1 MYKVKISKKGQ
12 VTIPKELR
20 EKFNFKEDIEIIL
33 LPTDEG
39 ILLKSKSHGLRTLRG
54 LFRELDFREAEES
67 IEEERKK
74 WRID

>member
-20 EKFNFKEDIEIIL
+20 EKFNFKEDIEVVL

-39 ILLKSKSHGLRTLRG
+39 ILLKAKSHGLRTLRG
-54 LFRELDFREAEES
+54 LFRELDFGEAEES
-67 IEEERKK
+67 IKEERKK